1 MIDELKKNIRD
12 IDDDIAL
19 KKILA
24 IQPKYYNY
32 IDFVKRGNKEVI
44 GFISQQVEEVEPL
57 AVLNQSDFIPNVYK
71 YVDIVDGKIN
81 LEQDDLIVGD
91 EIEIWLQGEESKRNF
106 KIISINNNEIEI
118 DENITNLN
126 CFFYGKKVHDF
137 KVLNKDYIFTLNV
150 SATQELYKLI
160 QQQNQIIQ
168 DLQNR
173 LSILENK

>member
-1 MIDELKKNIRD
+1 
-12 IDDDIAL
+12 L

-81 LEQDDLIVGD
+81 LQQDDLNVGD

-126 CFFYGKKVHDF
+126 CFFYGKKVYDF

-160 QQQNQIIQ
+160 EKQNLLIQ
-168 DLQNR
+168 DLQTR
-173 LSILENK
+173 ISVLESK